1 MTGGHDGVLG
11 MNKKESL
18 QKFKDG
24 MPSRY
29 LVCDENVK
37 INGIEVEI
45 NENTGKAESIKR
57 INMHYNEV

>member
-1 MTGGHDGVLG
+1 

-29 LVCDENVK
+29 SVCDENVK